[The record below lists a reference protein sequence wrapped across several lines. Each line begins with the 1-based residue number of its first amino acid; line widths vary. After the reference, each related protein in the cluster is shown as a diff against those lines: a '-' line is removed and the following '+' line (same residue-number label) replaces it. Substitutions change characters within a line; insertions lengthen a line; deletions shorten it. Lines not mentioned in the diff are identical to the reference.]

1 MPLLLRDYL
10 SSRGISQTGNKE
22 TLAKNAYY
30 AYCLNIPTVKSD
42 SEEMTCFQKDK
53 KIKLSV
59 NGYSFP
65 DPKTL
70 NSGWIVGSSYFPNVT
85 HKKIKTYLALFGRSR
100 CCNAYACVLMKTA
113 SVEHA

>member
-1 MPLLLRDYL
+1 
-10 SSRGISQTGNKE
+10 
-22 TLAKNAYY
+22 
-30 AYCLNIPTVKSD
+30 
-42 SEEMTCFQKDK
+42 MTCFQKDK

-85 HKKIKTYLALFGRSR
+85 HEKIKTYLEGQDAGKAFRGGRRLFDSGHVKEIRYHLIS
-100 CCNAYACVLMKTA
+100 
-113 SVEHA
+113 EHMSLCYVMCSFIPEQRTNEGGQ